1 MKIRLFC
8 LLSNF
13 SFGGAGNSVF
23 RLIKNLNRNNYKI
36 YVISIGKCP
45 YKYLNKN
52 NNIIFFELKSSGI
65 LNSFFKVYRILRTYK
80 SKFSKNIFLSN
91 IHYNNIISIFL
102 TKLFKDIKV
111 IVVERTPLEE
121 LKMYYNFKDFFKKNI
136 IRFLIF
142 LTYRF
147 SDKIVANSHGIKK
160 SLERISN
167 TKVEVIY
174 PPSITKINR
183 FNKNKKNMKLKI
195 IIISR
200 LAIEKGIEDVIYA
213 ANLLKKKK
221 MIINIYG
228 QGDQFLRLKNL
239 ISKLNLNEIIFLKGH
254 KTNLRNELLKS
265 DLFISTSHFEGCGN
279 AIIESINFNTP
290 VIASDC
296 PGGNREILL
305 NGRGGVFYKSKNFYD
320 LKEKISLFLR
330 NRSFFLKK
338 NKLAKKSLY
347 RFFLKTNIYK
357 YDRIFRKI

>member
-23 RLIKNLNRNNYKI
+23 RLIQNLNRDDYKI

-52 NNIIFFELKSSGI
+52 NNIIFFELKSDGI

-80 SKFSKNIFLSN
+80 SEFSKNIFLSN
-91 IHYNNIISIFL
+91 IHYNNIVSIVL

-121 LKMYYNFKDFFKKNI
+121 LKIYYNFKDFFKKNI

-142 LTYRF
+142 SIYRF
-147 SDKIVANSHGIKK
+147 SDKIVANSYGIKK
-160 SLERISN
+160 SLVRISN
-167 TKVEVIY
+167 AKVEVIY
-174 PPSITKINR
+174 PPSITKIRR
-183 FNKNKKNMKLKI
+183 FNKKKKNIVLKI

-200 LAIEKGIEDVIYA
+200 LAIEKGIEDIIYA
-213 ANLLKKKK
+213 VNLLKKKK

-228 QGDQFLRLKNL
+228 LGDQFLRLKNL
-239 ISKLNLNEIIFLKGH
+239 ISNLNLNEIIFLKGY
-254 KTNLRNELLKS
+254 KANLRNELLNS

-290 VIASDC
+290 VLASDC

-320 LKEKISLFLR
+320 LKKKISLFLS
-330 NRSFFLKK
+330 NRSFFKKK
-338 NKLAKKSLY
+338 NKLAKKNLD
-347 RFFLKTNIYK
+347 RFFLKTNVYK
-357 YDRIFRKI
+357 YDKIFREI

>member
-23 RLIKNLNRNNYKI
+23 RLIQNLNRDDYKI

-52 NNIIFFELKSSGI
+52 NNIIFFELKSDGI
-65 LNSFFKVYRILRTYK
+65 LNSFFKVYRILRAYK
-80 SKFSKNIFLSN
+80 SEFSKNIFLSN
-91 IHYNNIISIFL
+91 IHYNNISIIL

-121 LKMYYNFKDFFKKNI
+121 LKIYYNFKDFFKKNI

-142 LTYRF
+142 SIYRF
-147 SDKIVANSHGIKK
+147 SDKIVANSYGIKK
-160 SLERISN
+160 SLVRISN
-167 TKVEVIY
+167 AKVEVIY
-174 PPSITKINR
+174 PPSITKIRR
-183 FNKNKKNMKLKI
+183 FNKKKKNIVFKI

-200 LAIEKGIEDVIYA
+200 LAIEKGIEDIIYA
-213 ANLLKKKK
+213 VNLLKKKK

-228 QGDQFLRLKNL
+228 LGDQFLRLKNL
-239 ISKLNLNEIIFLKGH
+239 ISNLNLNEIIFLKGY
-254 KTNLRNELLKS
+254 KANLRNELLNS
-265 DLFISTSHFEGCGN
+265 DLFISTSHFEGCSN

-290 VIASDC
+290 VLASDC

-320 LKEKISLFLR
+320 LKKKISLFLG
-330 NRSFFLKK
+330 NRSFFTKK
-338 NKLAKKSLY
+338 NKLAKKNLN
-347 RFFLKTNIYK
+347 RFFLKTNVYK
-357 YDRIFRKI
+357 YDKIFREI